1 VIQQRSIID
10 SDEPSHEPKWLRNQP
25 GVVAHTV
32 QTRRCGVDF
41 HDLKITVIQ
50 VRTAAS
56 KPAFPLIDQYS
67 ALFGY
72 VGNGA
77 RFTDCK

>member
-1 VIQQRSIID
+1 
-10 SDEPSHEPKWLRNQP
+10 
-25 GVVAHTV
+25 VAHTV
-32 QTRRCGVDF
+32 KTRRCGVDS
-41 HDLKITVIQ
+41 HDLEITFIQ
-50 VRTAAS
+50 VRTAAG